1 MRVFYLGFPGAMGG
15 ANTEMLHTIAVWR
28 LSGIDVTLVPTWN
41 KAEGPMMAKMQGI
54 GCEIAQATPATIGQ
68 VPGIA
73 GSIVHSMCN
82 SHFWEVFG
90 TLKKLG
96 CKTVWSSC
104 MTFEFPETLAAYK
117 AHGPCDA
124 YHFQSEFQRQE
135 VTATLAKLGI
145 AVTSGRCPVV
155 SSQWSVVSG
164 PLSVVS
170 GQLQRT
176 TDNGQRTA
184 SPPRP
189 LATLIRGAFDFT
201 DYPFAPRPHGPDEE
215 FFVGR
220 LSRPDQ
226 DKWSSNL
233 WPILTAVPYP
243 QRRALAMG
251 WTLALNRKCGQPPKW
266 AQTFTPQQIPV
277 PEFLSR
283 CHAMIGLNGG
293 ARENWPR
300 IGLEAMAA
308 GVPLVVQNLWG
319 WREMIVHG
327 ETGFLCDN
335 DQDFAFY
342 LALLARD
349 EGLRLR
355 IADNARSAVERMAN
369 PMIIGQQWRTLFE
382 SLKPESV
389 PESVPE
395 AA

>member
-1 MRVFYLGFPGAMGG
+1 MRVFYIGFPGPMGG

-28 LSGIDVTLVPTWN
+28 QAGINVTLIPTWG
-41 KAEGPMMAKMQGI
+41 KGDGPVADKMRAI
-54 GCEIAQATPATIGQ
+54 GCDIAPGITAATIAN

-82 SHFWEVFG
+82 SHFFEVFG
-90 TLKKLG
+90 TLKELG
-96 CKTVWSSC
+96 CKTVWSSA
-104 MTFEFPETLAAYK
+104 MTFEFPETIAAYR
-117 AHGPCDA
+117 AHGPADA

-135 VTATLAKLGI
+135 ITATLAKLGI
-145 AVTSGRCPVV
+145 TVTSDQWPVAR
-155 SSQWSVVSG
+155 SG
-164 PLSVVS
+164 TL
-170 GQLQRT
+170 T
-176 TDNGQRTA
+176 TDH
-184 SPPRP
+184 RP

-201 DYPFAPRPHGPDEE
+201 DYPFCPRPHAEGED
-215 FFVGR
+215 FWIGR
-220 LSRPDQ
+220 LSRPDL

-233 WPILTAVPYP
+233 WPILSAVPYP

-251 WTLALNRKCGQPPKW
+251 WTPNNTRKCGQPPKW
-266 AQTFTPQQIPV
+266 AQTLTPQQIPV
-277 PEFLSR
+277 PDFLGR
-283 CHAMIGLNGG
+283 CHAMIGINGG

-319 WREMIVHG
+319 WREMLVHG

-349 EGLRLR
+349 EELRQK
-355 IADNARSAVERMAN
+355 IARNARQAVERLADAAT
-369 PMIIGQQWRTLFE
+369 IGRQWQTFFE
-382 SLKPESV
+382 SLTAGQAR
-389 PESVPE
+389 E